1 MSDPRAHSR
10 PDHSDPPDQSSPA
23 TRSAAQRLAAVRARI
38 AAACAAADRDP
49 AEITLIAVGKGMA
62 AGRVAEILALGVTD
76 LGENKAQEAATKAA
90 DVASLQPEPVARWH
104 FIGQLQRNKARL
116 VTEFASM
123 VHSVD
128 RPTLVVALDRAA
140 AARRRPLEVLLQ
152 LDLDP
157 EPDPTRGGVDP
168 QDLAAL
174 ADAVLRVEHLALRG
188 VMTVAP
194 QGVDARRA
202 FDHLVGYSQV
212 LQAIQPS
219 ATVISAGMSGDL
231 EAAISA
237 GATHVRVGTA
247 LFGARKLASEH
258 RS

>member
-1 MSDPRAHSR
+1 MTDPRATS
-10 PDHSDPPDQSSPA
+10 PPAPSSPPAQGDPPTQ
-23 TRSAAQRLAAVRARI
+23 SAAQRLAGVRARI
-38 AAACAAADRDP
+38 AAACAEADRDP
-49 AEITLIAVGKGMA
+49 AEITLIAVGKGIA
-62 AGRVAEILALGVTD
+62 AGRVAEILALGVTE

-90 DVASLQPEPVARWH
+90 DIASLQPEPAARWH
-104 FIGQLQRNKARL
+104 FIGQLQRNKARI
-116 VTEFASM
+116 VTGFASM

-128 RPTLVVALDRAA
+128 RPALVVALDRAA
-140 AARRRPLEVLLQ
+140 APRRQPLEVLLQ

-157 EPDPTRGGVDP
+157 NPNPTRGGADP

-174 ADAVLRVEHLALRG
+174 ADAVLGVEHLTLRG
-188 VMTVAP
+188 LMTVAP
-194 QGVDARRA
+194 PGVDARRA
-202 FDHLVGYSQV
+202 FDRLVGYSQV